1 MDNTAEK
8 KIVIIYV
15 LYTNSFQLGRNIL
28 KNEMQDL
35 YKILWWIA
43 YNTWGVLR
51 GCICCWLKKVRGSG
65 RSITYCLDFMDWIM
79 D

>member
-1 MDNTAEK
+1 MILYITSKISLINSLINQHNSPIMKVFINSMDNTAEK

-35 YKILWWIA
+35 YKIL
-43 YNTWGVLR
+43 
-51 GCICCWLKKVRGSG
+51 
-65 RSITYCLDFMDWIM
+65 
-79 D
+79 